1 MEAAL
6 KRVNRFL
13 DGLVR
18 AFLGLCVTALV
29 VISFGQVVGRYFFGT
44 SFSWAEDLCV
54 VIFAWTIWTSA
65 CLLIRD
71 DRHLKLTLFINKLP
85 RSRRLWLARLID
97 LSTAVFLVLVIKA
110 GLGSTEAMAGMEF
123 TTLPLPLNFK
133 FGTVPIG
140 AGLLCYYVLRRLLD
154 KDREV

>member
-1 MEAAL
+1 METNL
-6 KRVNRFL
+6 KRFNRVL

-18 AFLGLCVTALV
+18 AFLGFCLAALV

-54 VIFAWTIWTSA
+54 IIFAWTIWTSA

-71 DRHLKLTLFINKLP
+71 DRHLKLTLVINRLN
-85 RSRRLWLARLID
+85 RTGRLWLARAID
-97 LSTAVFLVLVIKA
+97 LITAVFLILVVKA

-123 TTLPLPLNFK
+123 TALPLPLNVK

-140 AGLLCYYVLRRLLD
+140 AGLLCYYVLRRLVD
-154 KDREV
+154 KNREV

>member
-1 MEAAL
+1 MEAVL
-6 KRVNRFL
+6 KRFNSIL

-18 AFLGLCVTALV
+18 TFLGLCLTALV
-29 VISFGQVVGRYFFGT
+29 IISFGQVVGRYFFGT

-54 VIFAWTIWTSA
+54 IIFAWTIWTSA

-71 DRHLKLTLFINKLP
+71 DRHLKLTLIINRLP
-85 RSRRLWLARLID
+85 RTGRLWLARGID
-97 LSTAVFLVLVIKA
+97 VSTAVFLILVVKA

-123 TTLPLPLNFK
+123 TALPLPLNVK

-140 AGLLCYYVLRRLLD
+140 AGLLSYYVLRRLMD
-154 KDREV
+154 GNRGI